1 MPEQGV
7 RLCNAL
13 KKDITKHTPAAKC
26 SPAKTAA
33 ASLFRRAQAVP
44 TATIARTV
52 FAACTSTRNPA
63 TEHPPAAG

>member
-1 MPEQGV
+1 MLEQSV

-13 KKDITKHTPAAKC
+13 KKDITKYTPVAKC
-26 SPAKTAA
+26 SPAQTAA
-33 ASLFRRAQAVP
+33 ASLFRRARAVP

-52 FAACTSTRNPA
+52 FAACTSTRAPA